1 MKLCCLKCNL
11 LFCHLSSSFWGES
24 IPDGAIWGQ
33 PYIKAME
40 ESLKL
45 ERFSSLNTQGRWGPL
60 ELPARAPFPPLLALL
75 HPENPVD
82 VKVFRLSK
90 GHQDCPGRD
99 WFLYFKHITK
109 THCAVELDQ
118 KKKQQNGKTAENLW
132 EQRHCLILWCAMQM
146 QTAPFFP
153 SICISVNDCKAG

>member
-82 VKVFRLSK
+82 VKGFKLSK

-99 WFLYFKHITK
+99 RFLYFKHVAK
-109 THCAVELDQ
+109 THCTVELDQ
-118 KKKQQNGKTAENLW
+118 KKPSRMTKLLKTCENRGIVWFCGVQCRCKQ
-132 EQRHCLILWCAMQM
+132 HH
-146 QTAPFFP
+146 FFP
-153 SICISVNDCKAG
+153 PFAYL